1 MRLALALGL
10 FLATLLL
17 SSNTLATHGSC
28 QIIGMVYGS
37 TDVAQVDAILRDDEI
52 CLIKVQ
58 RFERHLVFT
67 TLKWRVEVDIPKDVK
82 GWVRFRY
89 PWGHADAYFGIQA
102 VPVLASPQE
111 LG

>member
-1 MRLALALGL
+1 MRWL
-10 FLATLLL
+10 LATGLLVGLLL
-17 SSNTLATHGSC
+17 QNGNTLATHGSC
-28 QIIGMVYGS
+28 QVIGMVYGS
-37 TDVAQVDAILRDDEI
+37 ADVAQVDAILKDDEI